1 MKICV
6 MGAGAWGT
14 SLAIL
19 LANKPHDIRLWAN
32 TKDLYETITSTREN
46 TIFFPGHK
54 LPERIAIEF
63 DPLTASK
70 DVDIMIAAVP
80 RKYQT
85 QAACGFAK
93 YLEKKTVVLSVSK
106 GIDPETS
113 LTMSQVL
120 SDVWSLDSS
129 RIAVMSGPNFAK
141 EVALHHPTATVIASV
156 NQELAVL
163 FQELLST
170 DYFRA
175 YTSTDVLGVEVGGI
189 LKNVIAIGA
198 GIIEGLGFGE
208 NTRAALIV
216 RGLEEIRHLYNA
228 IGASE
233 KTLHGL
239 SCLGDL
245 VATCTSNLS
254 RNKSYGVLL
263 GQGVP
268 PEKAKSTIVGEGKAI
283 EGLDSLEGLNKLASR
298 YRVNLPIVEEITAI
312 VNMHTSPSEAI
323 TRLMRRDLKSES

>member
-19 LANKPHDIRLWAN
+19 LADKPHEVRLWAN
-32 TKDLYETITSTREN
+32 TRDLYNTIVSNREN
-46 TIFFPGHK
+46 SIFFPGHK
-54 LPERIAIEF
+54 LPGQVRIEF

-85 QAACGFAK
+85 QAACGFAE

-113 LTMSQVL
+113 ATMSQVL
-120 SDVWSLDSS
+120 SDTWSLDES

-141 EVALHHPTATVIASV
+141 EVALHHPSATVIASSSL
-156 NQELAVL
+156 ELAKL

-170 DYFRA
+170 DYFRV
-175 YTSTDVLGVEVGGI
+175 YTSTDVLGVEIGGI

-208 NTRAALIV
+208 NTRAALVV
-216 RGLEEIRHLYNA
+216 RGLEEIGRLYKVV
-228 IGASE
+228 GASE

-254 RNKSYGVLL
+254 RNKSFGVLL
-263 GQGVP
+263 GQGVS
-268 PEKAKSTIVGEGKAI
+268 PENAKSAIVGQGKAI